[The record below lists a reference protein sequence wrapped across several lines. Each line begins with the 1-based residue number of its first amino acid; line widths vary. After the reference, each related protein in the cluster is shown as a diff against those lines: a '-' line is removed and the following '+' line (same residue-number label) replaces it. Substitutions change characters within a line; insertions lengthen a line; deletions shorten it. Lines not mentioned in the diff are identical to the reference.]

1 MSQNDLSDSQEK
13 SATRSKYPKAST
25 STGSKDREKDFVTH
39 FPKTKSLLKQYGPSF
54 LPPIRKEAMNKYN
67 KLEVI
72 VEKDTTEVKGLKKH
86 TESVHMISAL

>member
-1 MSQNDLSDSQEK
+1 MYDQNL
-13 SATRSKYPKAST
+13 
-25 STGSKDREKDFVTH
+25 
-39 FPKTKSLLKQYGPSF
+39 
-54 LPPIRKEAMNKYN
+54 RKEAMNKYN